1 MAELKAQNRKENRNG
16 NRKPLVAAACVVFI
30 LAALLAASLA
40 AKNTVLL
47 SLAQKKAASGD
58 FSAAAELVVK
68 TEGEKSEILD
78 KYIMLRLDINR
89 CYPDMLTEFDSDKIA
104 YWSETADMIKAQGN
118 LLGEKIAAEAAA
130 LSETLSGIISGV
142 SEYELLRDD
151 VLSMMDVFLE
161 INRLHTKGE
170 DGKNIGF
177 TVAEEREKIRMWEQQ
192 CAALEEYSIN
202 IDRTESIY
210 LLSYLIKE
218 VQGECT
224 DLAEAIDS
232 VIESGYSETD
242 RVRFSGEGRKSYP
255 DIRSSN
261 NVSVNLLE
269 KENYELYV
277 YKGICRALIENLGE
291 FYIP

>member
-1 MAELKAQNRKENRNG
+1 MAELKAQNRKEKRNG
-16 NRKPLVAAACVVFI
+16 NRKPLVAAVCVVFV
-30 LAALLAASLA
+30 LAAMLAAFLA
-40 AKNTVLL
+40 AKNPLFIF
-47 SLAQKKAASGD
+47 LAQKKAENSE
-58 FSAAAELVVK
+58 FSSAMELAAKA
-68 TEGEKSEILD
+68 EGEKAEILE
-78 KYIMLRLDINR
+78 KYIALRIDINES
-89 CYPDMLTEFDSDKIA
+89 YPGLLTEFSSEKIA
-104 YWSETADMIKAQGN
+104 RWSETADMIKAHGD
-118 LLGEKIAAEAAA
+118 LLGKEIAEDAAA
-130 LSETLSGIISGV
+130 LSETLGGIISGV

-192 CAALEEYSIN
+192 CAALEEYAIG

-255 DIRSSN
+255 DIRGSN

-277 YKGICRALIENLGE
+277 YKGICRALVESLGE
-291 FYIP
+291 FYTP

>member
-1 MAELKAQNRKENRNG
+1 MAGLKAQNKKENRNG
-16 NRKPLVAAACVVFI
+16 NRKPLVAAICVIFA
-30 LAALLAASLA
+30 LAALLIILLA
-40 AKNTVLL
+40 TKNQIYF
-47 SLAQKKAASGD
+47 SMAQKKAEEGD
-58 FSAAAELVVK
+58 FSAAAEIVVK

-78 KYIMLRLDINR
+78 KYILLRLDINS
-89 CYPDMLTEFDSDKIA
+89 CYPDMLTDYRSEKIA
-104 YWSETADMIKAQGN
+104 LWSETADEIKAHGD
-118 LLGEKIAAEAAA
+118 LVGDEIADEAEA
-130 LSETLSGIISGV
+130 LSDTLGRIISGV
-142 SEYELLRDD
+142 SEYEQLRDD
-151 VLSMMDVFLE
+151 VLSMMDVFPE

-177 TVAEEREKIRMWEQQ
+177 TVAEERKKIRMWEQQ
-192 CAALEEYSIN
+192 CAALEEYSIG
-202 IDRTESIY
+202 IDGTESIY

-261 NVSVNLLE
+261 ASVNLLE

-277 YKGICRALIENLGE
+277 YRGICRALVEGLGE
-291 FYIP
+291 FYSS